1 MKREKI
7 MNEIRKSLPYKR
19 FEHTLGVTYT
29 AACLAMRYGADV
41 EKARI
46 AGLLHDSAKYMSSKE
61 KIQTCLRNGIP
72 ISEYEEKNP
81 ELLHAKLGAYLAEKQ
96 YGIDDP
102 EILSAI
108 TWHTTGKPGMTLL
121 EKILYIADYMEPNR
135 DQAPNLT
142 KVRELAFVDLDECLF
157 MILRDSMVYLSV
169 RNIII
174 DPMTQNTYEY
184 YKALRESQGSYDNKI
199 DLEESK

>member
-7 MNEIRKSLPYKR
+7 MNEMRKSLPSGR

-29 AACLAMRYGADV
+29 AACLAMRYGEDM

-61 KIQTCLRNGIP
+61 KIQTCLKNGLP
-72 ISEYEEKNP
+72 VSEYEEKNP
-81 ELLHAKLGAYLAEKQ
+81 ELLHAKLGAYLARKR
-96 YGIDDP
+96 YGIDDQ

-108 TWHTTGKPGMTLL
+108 TWHTTGKPDMTLL

-135 DQAPNLT
+135 DQAPNLP
-142 KVRELAFVDLDECLF
+142 KVRELAFKDLDECLF
-157 MILRDSMVYLSV
+157 LILKDSITYLSG
-169 RNIII
+169 RSITI
-174 DPMTQNTYEY
+174 DPMTQKTYEY
-184 YKALRESQGSYDNKI
+184 YKSLRESQGDIIKG
-199 DLEESK
+199 E

>member
-7 MNEIRKSLPYKR
+7 MNEMRKSLPSRR

-29 AACLAMRYGADV
+29 AACLAMRYGADI

-61 KIQTCLRNGIP
+61 KIQTCLKNGLTV
-72 ISEYEEKNP
+72 SQYEEKNP
-81 ELLHAKLGAYLAEKQ
+81 ELLHAKLGAYLAEDR
-96 YGIDDP
+96 YGISDP

-108 TWHTTGKPGMTLL
+108 TWHTTGKPDMTLL

-135 DQAPNLT
+135 DQAPNLPE
-142 KVRELAFVDLDECLF
+142 VRKLAFVDLDECLF
-157 MILRDSMVYLSV
+157 LILKDSIAYLSG
-169 RNIII
+169 RSITI
-174 DPMTQNTYEY
+174 DPMTQTTYEY
-184 YKALRESQGSYDNKI
+184 YKALRESQGDIK
-199 DLEESK
+199 EGE

>member
-7 MNEIRKSLPYKR
+7 MNAIRKSLPSRR

-29 AACLAMRYGADV
+29 AACLAMRYGEDI

-61 KIQTCLRNGIP
+61 KIQTCLKNGLSV
-72 ISEYEEKNP
+72 SEYEEKNP
-81 ELLHAKLGAYLAEKQ
+81 ELLHAKLGAYLAREE
-96 YGIDDP
+96 YGISDP

-108 TWHTTGKPGMTLL
+108 TWHTTGKPDMTLL

-135 DQAPNLT
+135 DQAPNLPE
-142 KVRELAFVDLDECLF
+142 VRRLAFLDLDECLF
-157 MILRDSMVYLSV
+157 LILKDSVSYLAS

-174 DPMTQNTYEY
+174 DPMTQTTYEY
-184 YKALRESQGSYDNKI
+184 YKALRENQGNIKKG
-199 DLEESK
+199 E

>member
-7 MNEIRKSLPYKR
+7 MNEMRKSLPSRR

-29 AACLAMRYGADV
+29 AACLAMRYGADI

-61 KIQTCLRNGIP
+61 KIQTCLKNGL
-72 ISEYEEKNP
+72 SVSQYEEKNP
-81 ELLHAKLGAYLAEKQ
+81 ELLHAKLGAYLAENR
-96 YGIDDP
+96 YGISDP

-108 TWHTTGKPGMTLL
+108 TWHTTGRPDMTLL

-135 DQAPNLT
+135 DQAPNLPE
-142 KVRELAFVDLDECLF
+142 VRKLAFVDLDECLF
-157 MILRDSMVYLSV
+157 LILKDSITYLSG
-169 RNIII
+169 RSITI
-174 DPMTQNTYEY
+174 DPMTQTTYDY
-184 YKALRESQGSYDNKI
+184 YNALREKQGDIKKG
-199 DLEESK
+199 E

>member
-7 MNEIRKSLPYKR
+7 MNEMRKSLPSRR

-29 AACLAMRYGADV
+29 AACLAMRYGADI

-61 KIQTCLRNGIP
+61 KIQTCLKNGLP
-72 ISEYEEKNP
+72 VSQYEEKNP
-81 ELLHAKLGAYLAEKQ
+81 ELLHAKLGAYLAEDR
-96 YGIDDP
+96 YGISDP

-108 TWHTTGKPGMTLL
+108 TWHTTGKPDMTLL

-135 DQAPNLT
+135 DQAPNLPE
-142 KVRELAFVDLDECLF
+142 VRKLAFVDLDECLF
-157 MILRDSMVYLSV
+157 LILKDSIAYLSG
-169 RNIII
+169 RSITI
-174 DPMTQNTYEY
+174 DPMTQTTYEY
-184 YKALRESQGSYDNKI
+184 YKALRESQGDIK
-199 DLEESK
+199 EGE

>member
-7 MNEIRKSLPYKR
+7 MNEIRKTLPSRR

-61 KIQTCLRNGIP
+61 KIQTCLKNGIP
-72 ISEYEEKNP
+72 VSVYEEKNP
-81 ELLHAKLGAYLAEKQ
+81 ELLHAKLGAYLAQKQ
-96 YGIDDP
+96 YGVDDP

-108 TWHTTGKPGMTLL
+108 TWHTTGKPDMTLL
-121 EKILYIADYMEPNR
+121 EKIIYIADYMEPNR
-135 DQAPNLT
+135 DQAPNLP

-157 MILRDSMVYLSV
+157 IILRDSILYLSV
-169 RNIII
+169 RNITI
-174 DPMTQNTYEY
+174 DPMTQKTYEY
-184 YKALRESQGSYDNKI
+184 YKALRESQGDSIKG
-199 DLEESK
+199 E